1 MLALISSQSR
11 DFAPPDDA
19 TKRSGR
25 PAEPCNASNLR
36 RTEKATPSKID
47 RWSSAEPCPLV
58 RPKNWALEFG
68 ALENLSPLR

>member
-1 MLALISSQSR
+1 MLAFISSQSL

-25 PAEPCNASNLR
+25 PAEPCSKSNLR

-47 RWSSAEPCPLV
+47 RWSSARPCPLV
-58 RPKNWALEFG
+58 KPKNWAREFG
-68 ALENLSPLR
+68 AFENLSPLR